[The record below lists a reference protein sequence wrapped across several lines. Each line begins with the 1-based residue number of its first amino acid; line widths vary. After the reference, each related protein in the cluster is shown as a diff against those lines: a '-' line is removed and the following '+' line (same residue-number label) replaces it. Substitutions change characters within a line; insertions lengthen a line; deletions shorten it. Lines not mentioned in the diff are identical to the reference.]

1 MAVRFAMFAKKGLSP
16 TEIWIDT
23 LKTGDTNL
31 IPKVSIIGFYQPL
44 RRTKYSIS
52 LVTKKKTGPSS
63 VISLRYK
70 PFVVSLGKKLNC

>member
-52 LVTKKKTGPSS
+52 LVTKKKQAHLLSFP
-63 VISLRYK
+63 
-70 PFVVSLGKKLNC
+70 